1 MTIKGNR
8 AFTIEPEDKENPT
21 PQESGKEKGAGKILE
36 TGLYSPEQF
45 SVSTV
50 IS

>member
-1 MTIKGNR
+1 M
-8 AFTIEPEDKENPT
+8 EPEDKENPT
-21 PQESGKEKGAGKILE
+21 PPRVRESERSGKGPE
-36 TGLYSPEQF
+36 TGLYSLEQF